1 MEKIKKLFAILVVL
15 GLFSCGQ
22 RGEVENND
30 ADITDHE
37 IETEILERR
46 ATDAIDEPAKD
57 ERGLRQEVTP
67 APRREAVDPKNDK
80 QDPDLQLRDKK
91 DPDLQLQKKEEQK
104 LELQRPD

>member
-1 MEKIKKLFAILVVL
+1 MEKVKKLFTVLVVL

-22 RGEVENND
+22 RGNVENGDSEITEHETEVEVF
-30 ADITDHE
+30 
-37 IETEILERR
+37 ERR
-46 ATDAIDEPAKD
+46 ATDDIDEPATE

-91 DPDLQLQKKEEQK
+91 EPDLQIQKKEEQK
-104 LELQRPD
+104 LELQRPG